1 MATALPCPTQCCMQI
16 VWTAKSLKAAFGDT
30 LQQDGKERFVSF
42 SPPLHIANL
51 VSTQHTSMHVSA
63 AEGWM
68 W

>member
-1 MATALPCPTQCCMQI
+1 MQI

-51 VSTQHTSMHVSA
+51 VSTQPTSMNVSA
-63 AEGWM
+63 AEG
-68 W
+68 